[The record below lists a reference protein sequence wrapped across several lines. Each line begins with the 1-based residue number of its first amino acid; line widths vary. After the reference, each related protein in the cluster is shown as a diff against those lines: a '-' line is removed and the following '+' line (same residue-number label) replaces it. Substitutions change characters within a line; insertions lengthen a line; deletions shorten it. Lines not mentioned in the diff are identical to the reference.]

1 MHSYSYIGIV
11 IVITYDPF
19 YHNSG
24 CYNINIMANN
34 KCVSQGF
41 LDDSTQE
48 PYLVSVNGID
58 DAALSMACSWTSFCR
73 AFSIDRLS
81 KSSGIYSGSYVSFIT
96 SITIS

>member
-1 MHSYSYIGIV
+1 MMDTTCHFDII
-11 IVITYDPF
+11 
-19 YHNSG
+19 
-24 CYNINIMANN
+24 ANN
-34 KCVSQGF
+34 KCASQGF

-48 PYLVSVNGID
+48 QYMVSINGTD
-58 DAALSMACSWTSFCR
+58 GAALSMACSRTSFCR